1 MSVTVIDN
9 FLDKDE
15 FNLLSSIMTNTPEFP
30 WYFNNG
36 VVSPIENNG
45 KDFLENY
52 QFTHLFYDNHKPNS
66 EYFVYLANLIKK
78 INPTAI
84 VRIKANLNP
93 VTSKEIVYPFH
104 VDFPGIKCKTAIFY
118 MNTCN
123 GYSIIGDQKIESVAN
138 RFVIFDSEQM
148 HTGTTC
154 TDQKYRCL
162 INFNYFN

>member
-1 MSVTVIDN
+1 MNITVIDN
-9 FLDKDE
+9 FLEKDKFD
-15 FNLLSSIMTNTPEFP
+15 LLSSIMINTPEFP

-36 VVSPIENNG
+36 VVKPIENNG

-52 QFTHLFYDNHKPNS
+52 QFTHLFYDNYKPNS
-66 EYFVYLANLIKK
+66 EYFICLNDLINK
-78 INPTAI
+78 IKPTAI

-93 VTSKEIVYPFH
+93 VTSEVILYPFH
-104 VDFPGIKCKTAIFY
+104 VDFPDIKCKTAIFY

-138 RFVIFDSEQM
+138 RFVVFDSDIRR
-148 HTGTTC
+148 TGTTC
-154 TDQKYRCL
+154 TNQKYRCL